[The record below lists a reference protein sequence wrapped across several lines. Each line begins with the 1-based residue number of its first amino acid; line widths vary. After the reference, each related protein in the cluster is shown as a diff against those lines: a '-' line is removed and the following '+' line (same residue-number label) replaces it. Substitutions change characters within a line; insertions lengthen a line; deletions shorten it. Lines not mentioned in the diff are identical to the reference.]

1 MTKKMKIVIG
11 IVCTV
16 AALFLMFVLFIVW
29 LIFGDSIKIKVQTA
43 LKAPAAKAAARD
55 YIEEKYGD
63 TPQILEVKPITQA
76 KGFMFAAGRYFTGFS
91 MQADGYKV
99 CVFYD
104 DYKLSEKLEKGG
116 CFICDNRQYGDICA
130 AVEKRFFDDVTLGL
144 SYEVNSLNIN
154 FDECSEQQFT
164 SKYFDGDIIKFLSE
178 AAPTVNAS
186 VTYEGYPEK
195 REEYRELLN
204 DSLDEIYGVLG
215 ENKTRVSIFVHDPS
229 LNLTEVKNKY
239 ENSSRIYRIPRYE
252 KYMEL
257 IACGMTA
264 NNYYS
269 YSYSSSENEHIIM
282 QTEFYRID
290 EYTHISNAAYPIRSD
305 SDFKFT
311 PADLSDNTTAYRGR
325 IKTGDLAGEK
335 ILRIRGEGRLL
346 FLNEHRGSDI
356 LLRLD
361 RKYYN
366 ITDKTVPLRI
376 YDGLGTEQGKRF
388 YTSVG
393 YGDYDSEDCDW
404 YYLDEEYMYLYISRL
419 SETYLTFSDL

>member
-1 MTKKMKIVIG
+1 MTIKKKIIIG

-29 LIFGDSIKIKVQTA
+29 LIFGDSIKIKVQTV
-43 LKAPAAKAAARD
+43 LKTPAAKAAARE
-55 YIEEKYGD
+55 YIKEKYGD

-76 KGFMFAAGRYFTGFS
+76 KGFMFASGSYFAGFS
-91 MQADGYKV
+91 MQADGYNI

-104 DYKLSEKLEKGG
+104 DYKLSEKLEKSG

-130 AVEKRFFDDVTLGL
+130 AVEKRFFDNVTLGS

-195 REEYRELLN
+195 RAEYRELLN
-204 DSLDEIYGVLG
+204 DSIDEIYGVLG

-229 LNLTEVKNKY
+229 LNLPEVKNKY
-239 ENSSRIYRIPRYE
+239 EHSSRIYHIPRYE

-257 IACGMTA
+257 IACGYT
-264 NNYYS
+264 S
-269 YSYSSSENEHIIM
+269 KDGVSVL
-282 QTEFYRID
+282 QTEWYEID
-290 EYTHISNAAYPIRSD
+290 EYTAISSD
-305 SDFKFT
+305 IKLIVSNNEFVFEQV
-311 PADLSDNTTAYRGR
+311 DLSYNTTAYRGLCKYDDR
-325 IKTGDLAGEK
+325 KNENILK
-335 ILRIRGEGRLL
+335 IRDIGYNVDFTDKRSNG
-346 FLNEHRGSDI
+346 NEI
-356 LLRLD
+356 FLRLD
-361 RKYYN
+361 REHYK
-366 ITDKTVPLRI
+366 ITDKTIPLLVA
-376 YDGLGTEQGKRF
+376 DGTGNWQGKRL

-393 YGDYDSEDCDW
+393 YGEYDSKDEDW
-404 YYLDEEYMYLYISRL
+404 YYLDNDYLYLYIHG
-419 SETYLTFSDL
+419 TYVDGWNAYLTFSDFEMPV